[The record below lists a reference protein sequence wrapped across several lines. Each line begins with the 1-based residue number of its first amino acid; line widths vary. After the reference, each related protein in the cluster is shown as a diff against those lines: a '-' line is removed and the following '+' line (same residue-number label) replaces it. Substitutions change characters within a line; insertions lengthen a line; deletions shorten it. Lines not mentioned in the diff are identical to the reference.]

1 MSDVKQAP
9 PFRIT
14 QAEQTNPLWGKI
26 KDHYEA
32 RLAQLRI
39 QNDNPS
45 LGPEAT
51 AGLRAKIAE
60 VKALIALDQEFPVQI
75 E

>member
-1 MSDVKQAP
+1 MIVEP

-26 KDHYEA
+26 KEHYEK
-32 RLAQLRI
+32 RLEQLRV

-51 AGLRAKIAE
+51 AAQRARIAE

>member
-45 LGPEAT
+45 LGLDAT
-51 AGLRAKIAE
+51 AGLRSNIAE
-60 VKALIALDQEFPVQI
+60 MKALIALDQEFPVQI